1 MRPLVVGRPAV
12 QQIDRPLYIPV
23 QPVDHVPMLMKW
35 LERQLRVA
43 EFYRQKPRLWFN
55 FGEVIF
61 GNGFVS
67 ARVRHPAK

>member
-1 MRPLVVGRPAV
+1 MWFFVVRRPIVK
-12 QQIDRPLYIPV
+12 QIERPLY
-23 QPVDHVPMLMKW
+23 VPMQMVDRFPMLAKW

-43 EFYRQKPRLWFN
+43 EFYRQKPRLSFN

-67 ARVRHPAK
+67 ARVRHPSK